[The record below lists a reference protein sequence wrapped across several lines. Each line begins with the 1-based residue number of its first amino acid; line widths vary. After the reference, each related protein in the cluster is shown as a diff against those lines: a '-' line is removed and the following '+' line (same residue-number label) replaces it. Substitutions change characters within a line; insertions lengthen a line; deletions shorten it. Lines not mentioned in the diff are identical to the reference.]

1 VCDIAG
7 NDDSSFPLEVV
18 RDFVEREYVPTE
30 KVQCSR
36 IRDNILE
43 KSAGLKRYLDSR

>member
-1 VCDIAG
+1 MCDVAG

-30 KVQCSR
+30 KVQYSR
-36 IRDNILE
+36 TRDNNPE
-43 KSAGLKRYLDSR
+43 KSAGLKQYLGSQ